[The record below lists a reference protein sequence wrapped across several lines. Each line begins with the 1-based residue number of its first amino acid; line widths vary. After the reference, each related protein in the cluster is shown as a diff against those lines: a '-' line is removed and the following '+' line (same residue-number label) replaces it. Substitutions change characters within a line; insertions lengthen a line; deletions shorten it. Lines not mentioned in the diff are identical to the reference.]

1 VASFPSRLERFGL
14 VDSTQAI
21 VAGWLAGGEPGVCVA
36 VADEQAAGRGR
47 QGRAWQA
54 PSGAG
59 LLCSVGLRPGWLA
72 PADAWRIA
80 AIAALA
86 MADAAEDAAGLRDG
100 TIGLKW
106 PNDLVAVA
114 PDGGLRKVAGVL
126 GESTLRAGTL
136 ETVVIGIGVNVQWA
150 ADAFP
155 LELAMDMTSLSEVS
169 GGRPVDRDG
178 LLEGFLDRLQ
188 PRLEALQGGRFDAG
202 GWAERQRTT
211 GRRLTVEVGG
221 RRLEGTGEGVDPA
234 TGSLL
239 LRTAE
244 GVVGVDAG
252 EVVRCRVG

>member
-1 VASFPSRLERFGL
+1 MASFPSRLERFGL

-21 VAGWLAGGEPGVCVA
+21 VAGWLAAGEPGVCVA

-47 QGRAWQA
+47 HGRAWQA

-59 LLCSVGLRPGWLA
+59 LLCSVGLRPGWLN
-72 PADAWRIA
+72 PPDAWRLA

-126 GESTLRAGTL
+126 GESTLRAGQL

-150 ADAFP
+150 AAGFP
-155 LELAMDMTSLSEVS
+155 PELATDMTSLSEVS
-169 GGRPVDRDG
+169 GGRPVDRDA
-178 LLEGFLDRLQ
+178 LLDGFLDRLQ
-188 PRLEALQGGRFDAG
+188 PRFEALHGGRFDAG

-239 LRTAE
+239 LRTTD

-252 EVVRCRVG
+252 EVIRCRVG